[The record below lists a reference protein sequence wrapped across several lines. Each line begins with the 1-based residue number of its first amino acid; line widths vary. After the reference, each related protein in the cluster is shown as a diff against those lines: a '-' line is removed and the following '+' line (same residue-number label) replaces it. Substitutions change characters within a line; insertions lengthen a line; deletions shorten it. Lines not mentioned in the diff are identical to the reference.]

1 MATCPRLHP
10 QRSFC
15 RRAIHQC
22 GYERCRRAIQYCDNG
37 LPQAGRSS
45 LPQRLLQAELQ
56 YFATKKIGIGR
67 GTVAATPAQAS
78 YSTCRHDGTAV
89 ILDFRPR
96 LANRCSHKVK
106 TGAIRAS
113 ILYFKLKLANRCS
126 QKVKTGAICASILDF
141 KPRLANRCSA
151 EVKTGVIPAAQGRS
165 IMPRPGNAG
174 WAGTSDGV
182 AARGFV
188 NGEGPAAKRWEGKH
202 RRCAPVR
209 SPCPQADSDAKRR
222 PCPQTDAAAGNP
234 PQAESAAETL
244 STRHKKKSPDSSLNR
259 DSRSAAATYS
269 PTWCSSTIGA
279 SELNFSV
286 RDGKR
291 WILTAITAAI

>member
-1 MATCPRLHP
+1 MAIAAAK
-10 QRSFC
+10 RSKQGQSVHRFSISAPDL
-15 RRAIHQC
+15 RINA
-22 GYERCRRAIQYCDNG
+22 
-37 LPQAGRSS
+37 
-45 LPQRLLQAELQ
+45 
-56 YFATKKIGIGR
+56 
-67 GTVAATPAQAS
+67 
-78 YSTCRHDGTAV
+78 
-89 ILDFRPR
+89 
-96 LANRCSHKVK
+96 
-106 TGAIRAS
+106 AIRSKQEQTLQPKGWS
-113 ILYFKLKLANRCS
+113 I
-126 QKVKTGAICASILDF
+126 V
-141 KPRLANRCSA
+141 
-151 EVKTGVIPAAQGRS
+151 
-165 IMPRPGNAG
+165 PRPGNAG

-188 NGEGPAAKRWEGKH
+188 NGEGPAEQRWEGKH

-209 SPCPQADSDAKRR
+209 SPCPQADSATERR
-222 PCPQTDAAAGNP
+222 PCPQADA
-234 PQAESAAETL
+234 AAETL

>member
-1 MATCPRLHP
+1 MVP
-10 QRSFC
+10 
-15 RRAIHQC
+15 
-22 GYERCRRAIQYCDNG
+22 
-37 LPQAGRSS
+37 
-45 LPQRLLQAELQ
+45 
-56 YFATKKIGIGR
+56 
-67 GTVAATPAQAS
+67 
-78 YSTCRHDGTAV
+78 
-89 ILDFRPR
+89 RPR
-96 LANRCSHKVK
+96 
-106 TGAIRAS
+106 
-113 ILYFKLKLANRCS
+113 
-126 QKVKTGAICASILDF
+126 
-141 KPRLANRCSA
+141 
-151 EVKTGVIPAAQGRS
+151 
-165 IMPRPGNAG
+165 NAG

-188 NGEGPAAKRWEGKH
+188 NGEGPAAQRWEGKH

-209 SPCPQADSDAKRR
+209 SPCPQADSATKRR
-222 PCPQTDAAAGNP
+222 PCPQADSATKRRPCPQADAATKRRPCPQADAAAG
-234 PQAESAAETL
+234 TL

>member
-1 MATCPRLHP
+1 
-10 QRSFC
+10 
-15 RRAIHQC
+15 
-22 GYERCRRAIQYCDNG
+22 
-37 LPQAGRSS
+37 
-45 LPQRLLQAELQ
+45 
-56 YFATKKIGIGR
+56 
-67 GTVAATPAQAS
+67 
-78 YSTCRHDGTAV
+78 
-89 ILDFRPR
+89 
-96 LANRCSHKVK
+96 
-106 TGAIRAS
+106 
-113 ILYFKLKLANRCS
+113 
-126 QKVKTGAICASILDF
+126 
-141 KPRLANRCSA
+141 
-151 EVKTGVIPAAQGRS
+151 
-165 IMPRPGNAG
+165 MPRPGNAG

-188 NGEGPAAKRWEGKH
+188 NGEGPTAQRWEGKH

-209 SPCPQADSDAKRR
+209 SPCPQADSATKRR
-222 PCPQTDAAAGNP
+222 PCPQADSDAETVQT
-234 PQAESAAETL
+234 PQADSAAETP

>member
-1 MATCPRLHP
+1 MHQFLISGPKLRIDAAKKLNLGQSLHRFLISSPDLRIDAAKRSKQGNPSSPR
-10 QRSFC
+10 
-15 RRAIHQC
+15 
-22 GYERCRRAIQYCDNG
+22 ED
-37 LPQAGRSS
+37 
-45 LPQRLLQAELQ
+45 
-56 YFATKKIGIGR
+56 GI
-67 GTVAATPAQAS
+67 V
-78 YSTCRHDGTAV
+78 
-89 ILDFRPR
+89 
-96 LANRCSHKVK
+96 
-106 TGAIRAS
+106 
-113 ILYFKLKLANRCS
+113 
-126 QKVKTGAICASILDF
+126 
-141 KPRLANRCSA
+141 
-151 EVKTGVIPAAQGRS
+151 
-165 IMPRPGNAG
+165 PRPGNAG

-188 NGEGPAAKRWEGKH
+188 NGEGPTAQRWEGKH

-209 SPCPQADSDAKRR
+209 SPCPQADSDAETV
-222 PCPQTDAAAGNP
+222 QT
-234 PQAESAAETL
+234 PQADPDVETL

>member
-1 MATCPRLHP
+1 MTITAA
-10 QRSFC
+10 QRSKQG
-15 RRAIHQC
+15 H
-22 GYERCRRAIQYCDNG
+22 
-37 LPQAGRSS
+37 P
-45 LPQRLLQAELQ
+45 
-56 YFATKKIGIGR
+56 
-67 GTVAATPAQAS
+67 
-78 YSTCRHDGTAV
+78 
-89 ILDFRPR
+89 
-96 LANRCSHKVK
+96 CSP
-106 TGAIRAS
+106 I
-113 ILYFKLKLANRCS
+113 I
-126 QKVKTGAICASILDF
+126 
-141 KPRLANRCSA
+141 
-151 EVKTGVIPAAQGRS
+151 
-165 IMPRPGNAG
+165 PRPGNAG

-188 NGEGPAAKRWEGKH
+188 NGEGPAAQRWEGKH

-209 SPCPQADSDAKRR
+209 SPCPQADSATKRR
-222 PCPQTDAAAGNP
+222 PCPQADSDAETVQTPQADAAAG
-234 PQAESAAETL
+234 TL